1 MKSSIE
7 NNSNFN
13 KNSRSH
19 GEFYAQSTTPP
30 APTSTLQANLI
41 HLYEINNSLADGYGG
56 PSLVG
61 LGGSLSSNGYIFP
74 RNGGLELSGSLLNDG
89 IYTIIVDVTFDTLSP
104 RAWQKI
110 IDFKNRSSDAGLYVY
125 ALGGQRGL
133 QFFPNSGIVGTVKI
147 GTRHRFVISRSSSG
161 QVKTYV
167 DNSEQFIFDD
177 SVSQMAVATNN
188 KLLFCVDDLVVPNE
202 NDSGIIHRI
211 EIYDG
216 PLLSS
221 ELPPL
226 PFDSCSSNCNNNIIL
241 NGEFNSSSPA
251 GDNGS
256 ATYWTTNNADVTNL
270 YIASGGISSDLNVWV
285 DLNSYAKG
293 YIEQSFSTIF
303 GKEYTVYFKLAGN
316 NVCTPAQPCAGSR
329 QHNTT
334 NIKECRVSAAGLS
347 QDYSFDITGT
357 DSSSWQGMGW
367 SNEQFTFTAI
377 SNSTTLRF
385 ESLSPDGFFG
395 PAIDCVEVCPT
406 CNNTNIDVSI
416 PGTILRSGNYTN
428 ICFRVGGP
436 DCCNS
441 GASNAWS
448 NEVCIAIPPPPP
460 EPPQP
465 TAPAICDLDISGYSI
480 HCNYD
485 SNACGGGHSCNRAIF
500 DIYVNDM
507 FVFVSNLNNGGT
519 GADVFTNSTIPS
531 NISAQDYR
539 GNGLEYKIEA
549 RPNSANSSVHR
560 GICQIIIYDLTGLV
574 VFNACVPNSQVVY
587 VAAGQN
593 CPTPTPTPT
602 PTLQIFTNNC
612 ANDLLL
618 DGDFE
623 NLPITLEANGQ
634 FGAWNMN
641 NVDIWSLST
650 HYPDTTD
657 PNGNNKILDLNA
669 CSAGWIE
676 QTINTSAGVSYIL
689 YFNLGVNPVGDIG
702 NLRSMRASVIDSDSA
717 TIAQESFSVSS
728 VGATSLY
735 DNLNWTTKNLI
746 FTAVSSQTK
755 IKFEST
761 MPPTCFGPYIDL
773 VKVCEIFAPTPT
785 LTSTPTPTPTIGHT
799 LTPTPTSTI
808 TRTLTQTP
816 TVTHSQSPNYCLY
829 AWGGNNSGQFG
840 NGTTLSSIQIPS
852 GVITSFDILELESGS
867 LHSIAI
873 STSKNLYLW
882 GSNTYGQIGDGTTT
896 QKTSPTQISI
906 NSQNSAEN
914 EWSKINA
921 SQFHSFAI
929 NSLGQLYGW
938 GRNNNWQLGDGTNVD
953 KNIPTRIGS
962 DQTWTSIN
970 TGPWHTLAINDLGE
984 IYAWGNNFNGSL
996 GDGTNTNRS
1005 TPTKV
1010 GSSTNWTKVR
1020 AGSFSSF
1027 AINSLG
1033 ELYAWGYNVDGTLG
1047 DGTNTNR
1054 NVPTRIGNETN
1065 WVDLSVFNFAVLAI
1079 NSLGELYAWGY
1090 NQDGQVG
1097 DGTNTNRNSP
1107 VRIGSATNW
1116 SSISSGG
1123 VHSLALNSLGEL
1135 YSWGNN
1141 QSGQLGDGTSVNKN
1155 VPTRVGSSLN
1165 WQKIVGGGNYSL
1177 GLICSIN
1184 APTPTPTTTLTPTEN
1199 QVSNDCINSF
1209 PNNINSSVYASQ
1221 VSFEFP
1227 GQTPNELI
1235 FSADTGGSGNVEQIQ
1250 VTKRSGSPD
1259 YVEINFI
1266 RIGPSAPHT
1275 TEIPVG
1281 TIFYID
1287 TSNIIPSQPSIPWA
1301 YKVDQWIL
1309 VSVDNDGDAYIRI
1322 NASCGSINPTPT
1334 PTPTLTPTPTS
1345 EATIIPAP

>member
-1 MKSSIE
+1 MP
-7 NNSNFN
+7 
-13 KNSRSH
+13 
-19 GEFYAQSTTPP
+19 TPTP
-30 APTSTLQANLI
+30 TPTPTSTPSAQANLI
-41 HLYEINNSLADGYGG
+41 HLYEINNSLADVYGG
-56 PSLVG
+56 PSLVS
-61 LGGSLSSNGYIFP
+61 LGGSLSSNGYLFP
-74 RNGGLELSGSLLNDG
+74 RDGGLELSGSLLNDG
-89 IYTIIVDVTFDTLSP
+89 IYTIILDVTFDTLSP

-110 IDFKNRSSDAGLYVY
+110 IDFKNRSSDLGLYVY
-125 ALGGQRGL
+125 GSGGQRGL
-133 QFFPNSGIVGTVKI
+133 QFYPYSGIVGVVSI
-147 GTRHRFVISRSSSG
+147 GKRHRFVISRSVSG

-177 SVSQMAVATNN
+177 SVSQSAVALNN
-188 KLLFCVDDLVVPNE
+188 KLLFCVDDLAVSGE
-202 NDSGIIHRI
+202 NDTGIIHRI

-216 PLLSS
+216 PLQQ
-221 ELPPL
+221 LPAL
-226 PFDSCSSNCNNNIIL
+226 PFIICGSNCNNNIIL

-256 ATYWTTNNADVTNL
+256 ATYWTVNNADVTNL
-270 YIASGGISSDLNVWV
+270 YLATGGVSSDLNVWV
-285 DLNSYAKG
+285 DLNSCAKG
-293 YIEQSFSTIF
+293 YVEQSFSTIF

-316 NVCTPAQPCAGSR
+316 NACTPSQPCANNR
-329 QHNTT
+329 NDNTNT
-334 NIKECRVSAAGLS
+334 IKECRVSAAGLS

-377 SNSTTLRF
+377 SSSTTLKF
-385 ESLSPDGFFG
+385 ESLSPNGCFG

-416 PGTILRSGNYTN
+416 PGTILRSGGYTD

-448 NEVCIAIPPPPP
+448 NEVCVPIPTLPPAPPSPPPPV
-460 EPPQP
+460 
-465 TAPAICDLDISGYSI
+465 ICDLDISGYNI
-480 HCNYD
+480 QCNY
-485 SNACGGGHSCNRAIF
+485 NEEACGGGHSCNRAIF
-500 DIYVNDM
+500 DVYVNDI
-507 FVFVSNLNNGGT
+507 FVFTSNLNNGGS
-519 GADVFTNSTIPS
+519 GSNRFASSTVPI
-531 NISAQDYR
+531 NISAQDFR

-549 RPNSANSSVHR
+549 RPNSANPNPHL
-560 GICQIIIYDLTGLV
+560 GICQIVIDDLSGLEI
-574 VFNACVPNSQVVY
+574 FNECVPNSQVVY

-602 PTLQIFTNNC
+602 ATLQIFTNNC

-650 HYPDTTD
+650 HYPNTSD
-657 PNGNNKILDLNA
+657 PNGNNKVLDLSA

-676 QTINTSAGVSYIL
+676 QTINTSVGVSYIL

-702 NLRSMRASVIDSDSA
+702 SLRSMRASVIDSDST

-761 MPPTCFGPYIDL
+761 MPPTCFGPFIDL
-773 VKVCEIFAPTPT
+773 VKVCEMFAQTPTPT
-785 LTSTPTPTPTIGHT
+785 PTPTQTPTIGHT

-808 TRTLTQTP
+808 TRTVTQTP
-816 TVTHSQSPNYCLY
+816 TLTQSQSPNYCLY

-840 NGTTLSSIQIPS
+840 NGTNLSSQAPLGI
-852 GVITSFDILELESGS
+852 GTSFDIYELDLGS
-867 LHSIAI
+867 LHSLAI
-873 STSKNLYLW
+873 STLKNLYSW
-882 GSNTYGQIGDGTTT
+882 GSNIYGQIGDGTTT
-896 QKTSPTQISI
+896 QRNSPTQISI
-906 NSQNSAEN
+906 NSQNPAEN
-914 EWSKINA
+914 EWLKISA

-962 DQTWTSIN
+962 DQTWTSVS
-970 TGPWHTLAINDLGE
+970 TGPWHTLAINNLGE
-984 IYAWGNNFNGSL
+984 IYAWGNNFNGNI
-996 GDGTNTNRS
+996 GDGTNTNRL

-1033 ELYAWGYNVDGTLG
+1033 ELYAWGHNVNGTLG
-1047 DGTNTNR
+1047 DGTNTNK
-1054 NVPTRIGNETN
+1054 NTPTRIGTETN
-1065 WVDLSVFNFAVLAI
+1065 WVDVSVFNFSVLAI

-1090 NQDGQVG
+1090 NADGQVG
-1097 DGTNTNRNSP
+1097 DGTTTDRNSP

-1116 SSISSGG
+1116 SVISSGS
-1123 VHSLALNSLGEL
+1123 VHSLAMNNLGEL
-1135 YSWGNN
+1135 YIWGNN
-1141 QSGQLGDGTSVNKN
+1141 QSGQLGDGTAINKN
-1155 VPTRVGSSLN
+1155 TPTRVGSNLN
-1165 WQKIVGGGNYSL
+1165 WQNIVGGGNYSM
-1177 GLICSIN
+1177 GLICS
-1184 APTPTPTTTLTPTEN
+1184 
-1199 QVSNDCINSF
+1199 
-1209 PNNINSSVYASQ
+1209 
-1221 VSFEFP
+1221 
-1227 GQTPNELI
+1227 
-1235 FSADTGGSGNVEQIQ
+1235 
-1250 VTKRSGSPD
+1250 
-1259 YVEINFI
+1259 
-1266 RIGPSAPHT
+1266 
-1275 TEIPVG
+1275 
-1281 TIFYID
+1281 
-1287 TSNIIPSQPSIPWA
+1287 
-1301 YKVDQWIL
+1301 
-1309 VSVDNDGDAYIRI
+1309 
-1322 NASCGSINPTPT
+1322 NPIATPT
-1334 PTPTLTPTPTS
+1334 PTPTLS
-1345 EATIIPAP
+1345 SNAIFL